1 MFTPV
6 VLSSLSTDVNRLL
19 PPRHL
24 LPWAIWAL
32 SSGKCSPDS
41 PPRGMRPTCQTSL
54 AKLPW
59 SQARLIAVD
68 FDL

>member
-6 VLSSLSTDVNRLL
+6 VLASLSAGVNRLS

-24 LPWAIWAL
+24 SPWVIWAL

-54 AKLPW
+54 AKSLW
-59 SQARLIAVD
+59 SPVRLIAVN